1 MTNNIDNLLSISATS
16 QYGKIHDNLWVTLN
30 KEIVL
35 LDCEIFS
42 YNPDLASDPFGD
54 DGSVWNFNYFFFNK
68 KLKRIVFFTCRALSP
83 FSQDFYNTGPL
94 EEDMMD

>member
-1 MTNNIDNLLSISATS
+1 MTSNIDNLLSICAPC

-54 DGSVWNFNYFFFNK
+54 DGSVWNFNYFFFNLFSIEK
-68 KLKRIVFFTCRALSP
+68 VLSCCFKWLEVLIIV
-83 FSQDFYNTGPL
+83 
-94 EEDMMD
+94 